1 MYLNNLEKELPSISP
16 TLVIYTYYPILPH
29 RVGYFFISA
38 LEKAY
43 QKIYTKYIL
52 LRVVLITLVS

>member
-43 QKIYTKYIL
+43 QKIYIQNTSY
-52 LRVVLITLVS
+52 